1 MPSSLLLS
9 YKIEQ
14 LENKNQFIIL
24 GDNGEVEFQSYD
36 SIIAKISKTGA
47 LEFSA
52 RWNYSKTTLKHLYIF
67 LEKYLYNLDNF
78 IQNDIEKI
86 LFYSKNKK
94 RDIQKLIDNEK
105 IFMTLKY

>member
-1 MPSSLLLS
+1 M
-9 YKIEQ
+9 KVEQ

-36 SIIAKISKTGA
+36 SRIAKIDKNGT
-47 LEFSA
+47 LELST

-78 IQNDIEKI
+78 IQNNVKNI
-86 LFYSKNKK
+86 LLYSKNKRK
-94 RDIQKLIDNEK
+94 DIQKLIDNEK
-105 IFMTLKY
+105 IFITLHY